1 MSNEIIVTPPPSVY
15 VSIPGNTTLGPTGP
29 VGATGS
35 TGASGPTGA
44 TGPAGPVGATG
55 ATGPTGATG
64 ATGPRG
70 YKGDEG
76 GIGLQG
82 PTGPTGPQGTS
93 GPQGTKGDTGPAG
106 TSTTIIGS
114 YASYAELI
122 AAHPFGNVGDSYIV
136 NGDLYVWSTNT
147 STWINAGRI
156 QGPSGPTGATG
167 LTGTTGETGP
177 IGPTGAQGATGSQG
191 IPGPTGDTGPQG
203 PTGPTGTQGL
213 VGPTG
218 PTGAQGTGVT
228 ILGSYPDEATL
239 IAANPIES
247 DQPGGVWTPWG
258 SGESYQ
264 LYDVVIHISSTANP
278 FILLNP
284 AAFVVGGAPESGF
297 GWEPY
302 TEPAAG
308 NGYLVDGDLYVWSQS
323 TTSWI
328 NVGNIQGPTGP
339 QGEIGPTGPTGP
351 APYNFV
357 GAYNNGADYSPGLVV
372 YYSGSLWIR
381 IGEANPGYP
390 PYVGSPYWE
399 LFVSQGETGA
409 TGPTGPTGPQG
420 LQGSLGEQ
428 GEIGPTGPTGSQG
441 IQGVTGPTG
450 PQGPQGAW
458 SYYQSTPPD
467 GYEGQSWFDPI
478 SGSAFIYYDN
488 FWVEIGASEQGP
500 TGPQGAT
507 GPTGSQ
513 GLSIQIHGTVA
524 TINDLPEDAEP
535 GDGYIVESDGGHLWF
550 FGIDTLEWYDAGP
563 IYGPPGATGPTGP
576 IGPTGPAGSGGG
588 SADLATTW
596 WLGV

>member
-44 TGPAGPVGATG
+44 TGPTGPVGATG

-76 GIGLQG
+76 GVGLQG

-167 LTGTTGETGP
+167 LTGATGETGP
-177 IGPTGAQGATGSQG
+177 TGPTGAQGETGSQG

-203 PTGPTGTQGL
+203 PTGPTGSQGL

-228 ILGSYPDEATL
+228 ILGSYNTELELTTAHPT
-239 IAANPIES
+239 
-247 DQPGGVWTPWG
+247 G
-258 SGESYQ
+258 S
-264 LYDVVIHISSTANP
+264 
-278 FILLNP
+278 
-284 AAFVVGGAPESGF
+284 VGDS
-297 GWEPY
+297 
-302 TEPAAG
+302 
-308 NGYLVDGDLYVWSQS
+308 YLVSGSLYVWSQS

-357 GAYNNGADYSPGLVV
+357 GAYNNGADYNPGLVV

-399 LFVSQGETGA
+399 LFVSQGEIGA

-428 GEIGPTGPTGSQG
+428 GELGPTGPTGPQG

-507 GPTGSQ
+507 GPTGPQ

-524 TINDLPEDAEP
+524 TINDLPVTADP
-535 GDGYIVESDGGHLWF
+535 GDGYIVEADGGHLWF
-550 FGIDTLEWYDAGP
+550 FGIDTLTWYDAGA
-563 IYGPPGATGPTGP
+563 IYGPAGATGPTGP
-576 IGPTGPAGSGGG
+576 QGPTGPAGSGGG